1 MIKPSLLDVLK
12 ENRKVDTDEFAVAVA
27 IKNMEGF
34 ISRPQYMEELIQLSK
49 ESQLSTEDQSQLDL
63 MGIYF
68 PLFARFENDELL
80 KYIEDDIKEIINNK
94 KNKGLI

>member
-1 MIKPSLLDVLK
+1 MFIILLK
-12 ENRKVDTDEFAVAVA
+12 SITIFGER
-27 IKNMEGF
+27 I
-34 ISRPQYMEELIQLSK
+34 
-49 ESQLSTEDQSQLDL
+49 
-63 MGIYF
+63 IYF